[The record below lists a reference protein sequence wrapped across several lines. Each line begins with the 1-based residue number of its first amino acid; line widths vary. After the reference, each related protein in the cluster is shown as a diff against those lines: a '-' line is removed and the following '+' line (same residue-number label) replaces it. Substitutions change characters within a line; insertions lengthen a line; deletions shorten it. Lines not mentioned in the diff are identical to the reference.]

1 MHDLTSGGEI
11 MANIKQQIKR
21 IKTSEKARLANMSFK
36 SSLKTAMKSVLAAVE
51 AKDVEKAESALALA
65 YKKLDKAQ
73 SKHIVHKNY
82 VARHKSSLAAAV
94 NTLK

>member
-1 MHDLTSGGEI
+1 

-21 IKTSEKARLANMSFK
+21 IRTNEKARKANMSFK
-36 SSLKTAMKSVLAAVE
+36 SSMKTAMKAVYDAVE
-51 AKDVEKAESALALA
+51 AKDLEKSQVALNFA

-73 SKHIVHKNY
+73 AKGIVHKNY
-82 VARHKSSLAAAV
+82 VARHKSQLAAAV